1 MVMSAASALPLSHSE
16 QVRRRQLI
24 TTKRRATALLA
35 VVTVAFVI
43 STVWGG
49 TSVWV
54 GYVQATAVASMV
66 GGLADWFAVTAL
78 FRHPLGLPIPHTAI
92 VVERKDQFA
101 TTLGE
106 FVQESFLTPD
116 IIVERV
122 RAANV
127 VESVARW
134 LAEPANAARTAAE
147 VAAALAGVTEL
158 LHDDDVHRAIDG
170 LVHQLIDAVP
180 LAPVAGHALKLV
192 CANGEIDDLLDRG
205 LHGLNGYIE
214 EHREELRQ
222 HLSKRS
228 RRWLPTVVD
237 HKLFDRV
244 LDGVSSVLVQMEGD
258 HDHDLRLQLKARLEQ
273 LIVDLE
279 TSPELRARG
288 ERLKADA
295 LARPEVRQWIATLWV
310 DIKRHLQAQV
320 SDPGS
325 TVQQRLTSIITG
337 IGHRLQHD
345 QALAA
350 KVQGAAESAVSYVA
364 EHFNGAIAGM
374 VSTTIARWDSD
385 ETATRLELL
394 LGPDLQYVRING
406 TVMGAGAGLLLHLVA
421 RVLG

>member
-1 MVMSAASALPLSHSE
+1 MGMTAPSALRLSRSE

-24 TTKRRATALLA
+24 LTKRRATVLL
-35 VVTVAFVI
+35 VLVTVAFLA
-43 STVWGG
+43 STAWGG
-49 TSVWV
+49 TSVWA

-101 TTLGE
+101 ITLGE
-106 FVQESFLTPD
+106 FIQESFLTPD
-116 IIVERV
+116 IIGERV

-127 VESVARW
+127 VDSVAGW
-134 LAEPANAARTAAE
+134 LAEPAHAARTAAE
-147 VAAALAGVTEL
+147 VAGALAAVTEL
-158 LHDDDVHRAIDG
+158 LRDDDVHNAIEG
-170 LVHQLIDAVP
+170 FVQQLVDAVP
-180 LAPVAGHALKLV
+180 LAPLVGHALKLV
-192 CANGEIDDLLDRG
+192 SANGELDDLLDQG
-205 LHGLNGYIE
+205 LSGLNSYIE
-214 EHREELRQ
+214 DHREELRQ

-228 RRWLPTVVD
+228 RRWLPAVVD

-244 LDGVSSVLVQMEGD
+244 LDGVSSVLVQMESD
-258 HDHDLRLQLKARLEQ
+258 HDHDLRLQLKAWFEQ

-279 TSPELRARG
+279 TSPNLRARG

-295 LARPEVRQWIATLWV
+295 LARPEVRQWIASLWV
-310 DIKRHLQAQV
+310 DIKIHVRSQA
-320 SDPGS
+320 SDPDS
-325 TVQQRLTSIITG
+325 TLQQRLTSMITG
-337 IGHRLQHD
+337 LGRRLQQD
-345 QALAA
+345 EALAA

-374 VSTTIARWDSD
+374 VSTTIARWDSE

-406 TVMGAGAGLLLHLVA
+406 TVMGAGAGLLLHAVA